1 MEKDGACL
9 MKAYRYRLSALLLA
23 AAAAVWAAMPAAAD
37 GLREESAA
45 ETSASGQEEAV
56 VTEAQVSAIPAK
68 SAVLLD
74 AGSGQ
79 FLFEMNAH
87 EQMPP
92 ASITKI
98 MTMLLVMEA
107 IEDGRISYGDMVAC
121 SDHAAEQGGSQIWL
135 EPGEQ
140 MTVEE
145 LLKAA
150 AVNSANDASM
160 ALAEHVAGTED
171 AFVEQMNARA
181 AELGMKDTVFQNP
194 TGLDEEGHLSSAYDI
209 ALMSRALLAHEDITR
224 FTTIWMDTLRGG
236 ETALTNTNRLV
247 RFYEGCTGLKT
258 GTTDGA
264 GSCLSASAERGGL
277 HLIAVS
283 MGSAT
288 SDDRFSS
295 CRTLLDYGFS
305 AFESFTPHLDPVQL
319 AALPIRDGV
328 MPSLTM
334 VFGEVPSLLVAKGRA
349 DEIDCTV
356 EIPEEL
362 EAPVAE
368 GAVVGTVRYTLDGK
382 LLAEVEVLA
391 GHAVPRMSFSTALR
405 MLWQAL
411 TAGHASTD

>member
-45 ETSASGQEEAV
+45 ETSASGQ
-56 VTEAQVSAIPAK
+56 AQVSAIPAK
-68 SAVLLD
+68 WAVLLD

-79 FLFEMNAH
+79 LLFEMNAH

-107 IEDGRISYGDMVAC
+107 IEDGKISYGDMVTC

-160 ALAEHVAGTED
+160 ALAEYVAGTED

-209 ALMSRALLAHEDITR
+209 ALMSRALLSHEDIIR

-288 SDDRFSS
+288 FSPPAGPSWTTASPPLRASPPTSTRSSSRPFRSGTGS
-295 CRTLLDYGFS
+295 CR
-305 AFESFTPHLDPVQL
+305 
-319 AALPIRDGV
+319 R
-328 MPSLTM
+328 
-334 VFGEVPSLLVAKGRA
+334 
-349 DEIDCTV
+349 
-356 EIPEEL
+356 
-362 EAPVAE
+362 
-368 GAVVGTVRYTLDGK
+368 
-382 LLAEVEVLA
+382 
-391 GHAVPRMSFSTALR
+391 
-405 MLWQAL
+405 
-411 TAGHASTD
+411 